1 MSQDE
6 WTPTERRGC
15 EKSDVSHP
23 FPAQVYG
30 QDSPA
35 LQKHKY
41 VKAGLI
47 EQIMK
52 EHDWNPNDVLFVDD
66 SARNV
71 GECDRRGTCDTLRVS
86 NKEGLDKSDC
96 DRILERARRR

>member
-1 MSQDE
+1 
-6 WTPTERRGC
+6 
-15 EKSDVSHP
+15 
-23 FPAQVYG
+23 
-30 QDSPA
+30 
-35 LQKHKY
+35 
-41 VKAGLI
+41 
-47 EQIMK
+47 MK

-66 SARNV
+66 SARNL